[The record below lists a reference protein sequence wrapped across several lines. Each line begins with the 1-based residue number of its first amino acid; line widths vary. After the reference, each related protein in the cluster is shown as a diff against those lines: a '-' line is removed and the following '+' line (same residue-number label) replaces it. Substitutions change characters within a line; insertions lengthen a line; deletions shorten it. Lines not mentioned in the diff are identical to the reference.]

1 MEANDGQEAL
11 DLATQCSDP
20 IQLLITDIVMPR
32 MNGRQLMEQ
41 LYPNHPET
49 VVLYMSGYTGDI
61 LTHYNLDT
69 DIPFLQKPFN
79 MCELLKKVHEILPS
93 ENA

>member
-61 LTHYNLDT
+61 LTH
-69 DIPFLQKPFN
+69 
-79 MCELLKKVHEILPS
+79 
-93 ENA
+93 

>member
-11 DLATQCSDP
+11 DLATQSSDP

-69 DIPFLQKPFN
+69 HIPFL
-79 MCELLKKVHEILPS
+79 MSELLKKVHEILPS